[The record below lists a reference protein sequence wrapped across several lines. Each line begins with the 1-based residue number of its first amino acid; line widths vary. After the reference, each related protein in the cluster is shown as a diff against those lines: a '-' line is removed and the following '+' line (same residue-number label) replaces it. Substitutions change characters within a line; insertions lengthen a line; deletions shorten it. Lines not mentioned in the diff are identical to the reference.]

1 MNEAIH
7 VFQWYIVPTPHHFIM
22 IMIIWRKKK
31 FSVCMQ
37 TLGLLYKEIETR
49 CNHMHGCACPPRLI
63 GKLTS
68 PLFNLCFK
76 NANQR
81 NNKNQTNKWKK
92 RALHFGCIARSYKI
106 QAKNTCN
113 TWFYRV
119 TLLFPRR
126 YGISFM
132 LGIQFSDQFSKQNDQ
147 RHALKMWA
155 FIPIHSLLTWIS
167 IQVIN

>member
-1 MNEAIH
+1 MKQFMCSNGTL
-7 VFQWYIVPTPHHFIM
+7 FQLP
-22 IMIIWRKKK
+22 IILLWLWLFGEKRNSLSACKH
-31 FSVCMQ
+31 
-37 TLGLLYKEIETR
+37 LGLLYKENETR

-81 NNKNQTNKWKK
+81 NNINQTNKWKK

-132 LGIQFSDQFSKQNDQ
+132 LGIQFSKQFSKQNDQ
-147 RHALKMWA
+147 RYA
-155 FIPIHSLLTWIS
+155 
-167 IQVIN
+167 